1 MAQIIA
7 FNVGRRNGKK
17 LLEAERWKAIAKGRI
32 RHFTC
37 DDCGADIEVINEDYP
52 DLCPGCGRFISGW
65 KKSEENT

>member
-1 MAQIIA
+1 MAQIIS
-7 FNVGRRNGKK
+7 FVKK
-17 LLEAERWKAIAKGRI
+17 QKTTEEANRWKAIAKGQV

-65 KKSEENT
+65 KKSEENI

>member
-1 MAQIIA
+1 MAQIIE
-7 FNVGRRNGKK
+7 FVRKK
-17 LLEAERWKAIAKGRI
+17 KMSDDAKRWKAIAKGRI